1 MGHSGGAFHQ
11 DEYEQLG
18 RNSPQPNG
26 AQTNAGE
33 ATLLGSIIS
42 MAQRFLDRLAEESA
56 ASFETRI
63 LNQAAQTIKARGI
76 HVMAGKPR
84 DMAIKIKKQAEMS

>member
-1 MGHSGGAFHQ
+1 MGHSGGAFRQ
-11 DEYEQLG
+11 DEYEQVG

-33 ATLLGSIIS
+33 ATLLGS
-42 MAQRFLDRLAEESA
+42 MAQRFLDSLAEESA
-56 ASFETRI
+56 ASFEARI